1 MGRPAKQRV
10 HLSWELT
17 QGRIQIVVNHAPSLS
32 RPGRLVRTA
41 TSRMG
46 IRLAAEKPCRRT
58 QSTSQ
63 SRKMAAAHRS
73 WAAALALQLHFGF
86 EM

>member
-32 RPGRLVRTA
+32 HPGAWFDRHKPHGHPR
-41 TSRMG
+41 
-46 IRLAAEKPCRRT
+46 AAENPCRRT
-58 QSTSQ
+58 QSTSP

-73 WAAALALQLHFGF
+73 WGAALR
-86 EM
+86 